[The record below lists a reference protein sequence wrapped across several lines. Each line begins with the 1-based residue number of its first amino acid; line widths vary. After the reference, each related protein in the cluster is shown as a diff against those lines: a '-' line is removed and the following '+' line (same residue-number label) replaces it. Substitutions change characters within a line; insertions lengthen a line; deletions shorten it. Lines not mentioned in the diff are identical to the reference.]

1 MHMLIYVVDVNHQ
14 LLTMND
20 EFSRCFLSSPM
31 PAEVGQPI
39 PFHALPAPCA
49 LWAEHNERV
58 LHSADPVHCFQ
69 ELFPAGSHDELVSC
83 QSYKLSLEQDG
94 QIVGVLNYSVPV
106 TDQTVALPVA
116 SQYQR
121 LASSASVLD
130 AILNYFPGHVYWHD
144 VDGVLLGL
152 NARQAAALGC
162 QVPSEAVGRP
172 MTDFISQDDAAELL
186 ETAKTIAH
194 GRETIQIEETTTFL
208 SERCCF
214 RSYKGPLFNRRGV
227 FTGVFGLSV
236 DMTAEKEVEKV
247 RLEKQAEK
255 ARADFVA
262 SMSHDI
268 RTPMTGMI
276 GMVHQMIARAK
287 ATQQSVYA
295 SVASE
300 QSGETAMQLIDACC
314 AQWQADGDVLL
325 KSTQQLLNFC
335 NDIIEKVKSDSITDV
350 LASAPVD
357 LRGLLGQQFDLLRP
371 VAQDKGLVLQVEIA
385 PEVPESVESVAT
397 YIERVA
403 LNLLTNALKF
413 TDSGTVAL
421 TLSLEGDLAEAVS
434 EAGCATLCM
443 TVTDTGIGIPS
454 DRLPLIFEDFFQVTP
469 AYQAQAAGSGL
480 GLYLVQRAVTG
491 LSGEIGVDSVL
502 GEGSTFTVRWPIGV
516 QPTEA
521 PGAGQAFLKT
531 TAAPLPVASKPA
543 ECNPHDDALSH
554 AQWPVSRVLLV
565 EDHPAAAKAVS
576 FFLESLQAQVDI
588 KADGASALAAAAQK
602 HYDLILLDLGL
613 PDLSGEEVARQIR
626 MRPEHAYKTIPIVAL
641 TGHGDSQAYQQACF
655 QAGMQAVLAK
665 PASLDDLKAIL
676 RAYVF
681 SG

>member
-1 MHMLIYVVDVNHQ
+1 MLIYVVDLNHR
-14 LLTMND
+14 LVTMND
-20 EFSRCFLSSPM
+20 EFAGCFVNTAA
-31 PAEVGQPI
+31 PARVGHPI

-58 LHSADPVHCFQ
+58 LDSANPVYCFQ
-69 ELFPAGSHDELVSC
+69 ERFPAGSQDELVAC
-83 QSYKLSLEQDG
+83 QSYKLPLEQDG
-94 QIVGVLNYSVPV
+94 QVVGVLNCSVPV

-116 SQYQR
+116 SQYQHM
-121 LASSASVLD
+121 ASSASVLD

-152 NARQAAALGC
+152 NARQRDVLGC
-162 QVPSEAVGRP
+162 QTKSEAVGRP
-172 MTDFISQDDAAELL
+172 MTDFISQEEATQLL

-194 GRETIQIEETTTFL
+194 ARETIQTEETTTFL
-208 SERCCF
+208 SEQRCF
-214 RSYKGPLFNRRGV
+214 RSYKGPLLDVAGEFAGI
-227 FTGVFGLSV
+227 FGLSV
-236 DMTAEKEVEKV
+236 DITS
-247 RLEKQAEK
+247 EKQAEK

-314 AQWQADGDVLL
+314 AEWQADGDVLL

-335 NDIIEKVKSDSITDV
+335 NDIIEKVKSDCITDV
-350 LASAPVD
+350 LTTAPVN
-357 LRGLLGQQFDLLRP
+357 LRALLGKQFDLLRP
-371 VAQDKGLVLQVEIA
+371 VAQGKGLVLQVEIA
-385 PEVPESVESVAT
+385 AEVPELVESVAT

-413 TDSGTVAL
+413 TQSGSV
-421 TLSLEGDLAEAVS
+421 TLSIKVGERPNEP
-434 EAGCATLCM
+434 AGLCM
-443 TVTDTGIGIPS
+443 TVTDTGIGIPA

-469 AYQAQAAGSGL
+469 AYQTQEAGSGL

-491 LSGEIGVDSVL
+491 LSGEIEVDSVL

-516 QPTEA
+516 QSIEA
-521 PGAGQAFLKT
+521 LEAGQAFLKT
-531 TAAPLPVASKPA
+531 TAEPVAAVSSPA
-543 ECNPHDDALSH
+543 MSNPHDDDLSH
-554 AQWPVSRVLLV
+554 GQWPVSRVLLV

-588 KADGASALAAAAQK
+588 KADGTTAVAAAAK
-602 HYDLILLDLGL
+602 THYDLILLDLGL
-613 PDLSGEEVARQIR
+613 PDIAGEEVARQIR
-626 MRPEHAYKTIPIVAL
+626 MGPEHAHKTIPIVAL
-641 TGHGDSQAYQQACF
+641 TGHGDSQIHQQACF

-681 SG
+681 SGSSAAAGSR

>member
-1 MHMLIYVVDVNHQ
+1 MHMLIYVVDMNHQ
-14 LLTMND
+14 LVTMND
-20 EFSRCFLSSPM
+20 EFAGCFVNTAA
-31 PAEVGQPI
+31 PARVGHPI

-49 LWAEHNERV
+49 LWAEHNERA
-58 LHSADPVHCFQ
+58 LDSANPVHCFQ
-69 ELFPAGSHDELVSC
+69 ERFPAGSQDELVAC
-83 QSYKLSLEQDG
+83 QSYKLPLEQDG
-94 QIVGVLNYSVPV
+94 QVVGLLNYSVPV
-106 TDQTVALPVA
+106 TDKTVSLPV
-116 SQYQR
+116 STHYQR
-121 LASSASVLD
+121 TASSASVLD
-130 AILNYFPGHVYWHD
+130 AILNYFPGHVYWYD

-152 NARQAAALGC
+152 NSRQAVALGC
-162 QVPSEAVGRP
+162 QVASEAVGRP
-172 MTDFISQDDAAELL
+172 MTDFISQEDATQLL
-186 ETAKTIAH
+186 ETAQAIAH
-194 GRETIQIEETTTFL
+194 ARETIQSEETTTFL
-208 SERCCF
+208 SEQRCF
-214 RSYKGPLFNRRGV
+214 RSYKGPLLDVAGEFAGI
-227 FTGVFGLSV
+227 FGLSV
-236 DMTAEKEVEKV
+236 DITAEKEVEII

-287 ATQQSVYA
+287 ATQQAVYA

-300 QSGETAMQLIDACC
+300 QSGETAMQLIDTCC

-335 NDIIEKVKSDSITDV
+335 NAIIEKVKSDCITDV
-350 LASAPVD
+350 LVTAPVN
-357 LRGLLGQQFDLLRP
+357 LRALLGKQFDLLRP
-371 VAQDKGLVLQVEIA
+371 VAQGKGLVLQVEIA

-397 YIERVA
+397 YIERVI

-413 TDSGTVAL
+413 TQSGSV
-421 TLSLEGDLAEAVS
+421 TLSIKREERPN
-434 EAGCATLCM
+434 EPAGLCM
-443 TVTDTGIGIPS
+443 TVTDTGIGIPA

-469 AYQAQAAGSGL
+469 AYQTQEAGSGL

-491 LSGEIGVDSVL
+491 LSGEIEVDSVL

-516 QPTEA
+516 QSVEA
-521 PGAGQAFLKT
+521 PSAGQAFVKT
-531 TAAPLPVASKPA
+531 TAAPLTAVSKSAPP
-543 ECNPHDDALSH
+543 NPHDDDLSH

-565 EDHPAAAKAVS
+565 EDHPAAARAVS

-588 KADGASALAAAAQK
+588 KADGASAVAAAAK
-602 HYDLILLDLGL
+602 THYDLILLDLGL
-613 PDLSGEEVARQIR
+613 PDIAGEEVARQIR
-626 MRPEHAYKTIPIVAL
+626 MGPEHAHKTIPIVAL
-641 TGHGDSQAYQQACF
+641 TGHGDSQIHQQACF

-681 SG
+681 SNQ